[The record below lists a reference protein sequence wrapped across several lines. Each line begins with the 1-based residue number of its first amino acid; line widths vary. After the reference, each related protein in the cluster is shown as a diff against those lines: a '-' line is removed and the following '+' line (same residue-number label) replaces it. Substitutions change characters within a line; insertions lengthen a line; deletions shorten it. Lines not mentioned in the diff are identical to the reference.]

1 MNREQIIEHY
11 KGFFG
16 IDRVTTEADSV
27 LIDWAEAL
35 LQEQKPVIKAVTK
48 KLDEFMLAWL
58 KEHKN
63 EINGHT
69 MNRRCADEKHYDGSG
84 VDWTKIDKQGQTS

>member
-1 MNREQIIEHY
+1 MKREQIIEHY

-48 KLDEFMLAWL
+48 TLDEFMLVWL
-58 KEHKN
+58 KEHEN
-63 EINGHT
+63 EINGQKS
-69 MNRRCADEKHYDGSG
+69 NQQCVDEKYYDGSG
-84 VDWTKIDKQGQTS
+84 VDLNKIDEQGQL

>member
-1 MNREQIIEHY
+1 MNREQRIEHY

-35 LQEQKPVIKAVTK
+35 LNEQKPVIKAATN
-48 KLDEFMLAWL
+48 KLDEFMLVWL
-58 KEHKN
+58 KEHEN
-63 EINGHT
+63 EINGQKS
-69 MNRRCADEKHYDGSG
+69 NQPFVDDKYYDADRIDLN
-84 VDWTKIDKQGQTS
+84 KID